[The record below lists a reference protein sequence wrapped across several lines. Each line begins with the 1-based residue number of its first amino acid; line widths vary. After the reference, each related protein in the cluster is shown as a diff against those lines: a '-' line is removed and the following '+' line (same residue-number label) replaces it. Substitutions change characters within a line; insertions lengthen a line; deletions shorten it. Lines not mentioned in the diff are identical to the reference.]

1 MIWLIKI
8 FKVYLKKTASDKTLR
23 DKPFDMAKNL
33 KYDEYQ
39 RSLPLT
45 VIIFMMKQ
53 KLLQKKTGK
62 T

>member
-53 KLLQKKTGK
+53 KLL
-62 T
+62 